1 MITIIKGTNRKEST
15 SLRVASVLKT
25 LVESRG
31 LDACILDL
39 ADLPDNFF
47 QPAMYDVRT
56 NEFLNFIEGPI
67 VQASQYIFVIPEYN
81 GSYPGVLKLFLDALP
96 IEVLRGK
103 YSSIVGIADGRAGNL
118 RGQEHLT
125 GVLHHLK
132 MHVHYHK
139 PKLSG
144 ITKAF
149 DAEGNLVNEAYKKL
163 LEEHTEIVT
172 SAE

>member
-15 SLRVASVLKT
+15 SSRVASLLKT
-25 LVESRG
+25 LLENKG
-31 LDACILDL
+31 QQACILDL
-39 ADLPDNFF
+39 AELPANFF
-47 QPAMYDVRT
+47 QPTMYDVRT
-56 NEFLNFIEGPI
+56 PEFLEFIDKPI
-67 VQASQYIFVIPEYN
+67 ANSNRFIFVIPEYN

-96 IEVLRGK
+96 MEMLRGK
-103 YSSIVGIADGRAGNL
+103 HTSIIGLSDGHAGNI

-132 MHVHYHK
+132 MHVHYHQ

-149 DAEGNLVNEAYKKL
+149 DTQGNLSNENYKKL
-163 LEEHTEIVT
+163 LEEHVEIVT
-172 SAE
+172 SE

>member
-15 SLRVASVLKT
+15 TSRVASALQT
-25 LVESRG
+25 LIENRG
-31 LDACILDL
+31 LEACILDL
-39 ADLPDNFF
+39 ADLPANFF
-47 QPAMYDVRT
+47 QPTMYDVRSK
-56 NEFLNFIEGPI
+56 EFLNFIDGPI
-67 VQASQYIFVIPEYN
+67 AHSNRFIFVIPEYN

-96 IEVLRGK
+96 VELLRGK
-103 YSSIVGIADGRAGNL
+103 HSSIIGLADGHAGNI

-149 DAEGNLVNEAYKKL
+149 DAEGNLVNEAYRKL
-163 LEEHTEIVT
+163 LQEHVEVV
-172 SAE
+172 SSDQ